1 MTAAAVSIVPTTV
14 IEPPGGAFIAGQW
27 QTTKLPVAVRNP
39 ENGEHVGWVARSSRA
54 DVDRAVTALRHGLG
68 REWPLYRRRA
78 ALTEASFLL
87 AAQAER
93 FARLISTEGC
103 KTVVEAER
111 EVARAVETLRLSG
124 ECADALTGETL
135 PLDNTERGAGRIG
148 WFVRAPVGIVA
159 AITPFNDPLNLVA
172 HKLGP
177 ALLAGN
183 GVILKPHEATPL
195 TALAFAEVLIEAGV
209 PGDRLA
215 VVCGEA
221 ETGGHVVTHPQVDV
235 ISFTGGPRT
244 AARIS
249 AMAGPRRLLME
260 LGGNN
265 PTLVCA
271 DADPTAAAAAIVEG
285 AFGVAGQN
293 CLSVQRVYIARELFD
308 LVSAAVVAKT
318 RALVVG
324 SKRSRRTQVGPMIN
338 EGEARRVEEW
348 VADAVARGAQVLAG
362 GTRNGSLHTP
372 TVLADVPDG
381 ARIAVEEVFGPVVC
395 LFAFD
400 TVEEAIDRA
409 NSTHALHAGV
419 FTRDIDAA
427 LRISGRLVA
436 GAVLVNDTSD
446 YRIDAMPFGGF
457 GRSGIGREGIKH
469 AIEAMT
475 EPKSYIVKSISGN
488 HAQFANAIR
497 RHNEVDPKDPGRG
510 AGRDHRDGPRGV
522 WWRERRHRDAGGRGV
537 EPDRRHLGQRRRR
550 RERQGAAPQSVKDKG
565 TLVVAME
572 LKSPPT
578 TFLAEDG
585 KTPIGFNPDMARLI
599 AKKLGLQVEI
609 VDVGFDTIIPALQ
622 GKRYDMTA
630 SSMSATAERV
640 AVVDMID
647 YLKLGAP
654 SPSPRETRTGTPSTT
669 SAAGKS
675 W

>member
-1 MTAAAVSIVPTTV
+1 MTAAAVPIAAPGVLA
-14 IEPPGGAFIAGQW
+14 PPGGAFIAGRW
-27 QTTKLPVAVRNP
+27 QTTDLPLAVLDP
-39 ENGEHVGWVARSSRA
+39 ENGLRVGSVARSSRT
-54 DVDRAVTALRHGLG
+54 DVDRAVTALRRGLG
-68 REWPLYRRRA
+68 RDWTLHRRRA
-78 ALTEASFLL
+78 ALTAASTRL

-103 KTVVEAER
+103 KTIVEAER

-135 PLDNTERGAGRIG
+135 PLDDTERGAGRIG
-148 WFVRAPVGIVA
+148 WFVRAPVGVVA
-159 AITPFNDPLNLVA
+159 AVTPFNDPLNLVA

-195 TALAFAEVLIEAGV
+195 TALALTEVLIDAGV
-209 PGDRLA
+209 PHDRLA

-235 ISFTGGPRT
+235 VSFTGGPRT

-271 DADPTAAAAAIVEG
+271 DADPTAAAAAIVAG

-308 LVSAAVVAKT
+308 LVSDAVVART

-324 SKRSRRTQVGPMIN
+324 SKHSRRTQVGPMIN
-338 EGEARRVEEW
+338 EGEARRVEGW
-348 VADAVARGAQVLAG
+348 VADAVTQGADVLAG
-362 GTRNGSLHTP
+362 GTRNGSFHTP
-372 TVLADVPDG
+372 TVLGNVPDG

-395 LFAFD
+395 LLAFD

-409 NSTHALHAGV
+409 NSAPALHAGV
-419 FTRDIDAA
+419 FTRDVDAA

-446 YRIDAMPFGGF
+446 FRIDAMPFGGF

-469 AIEAMT
+469 AIAAMT
-475 EPKSYIVKSISGN
+475 EPKSYIVTGISGD
-488 HAQFANAIR
+488 HA
-497 RHNEVDPKDPGRG
+497 P
-510 AGRDHRDGPRGV
+510 
-522 WWRERRHRDAGGRGV
+522 
-537 EPDRRHLGQRRRR
+537 
-550 RERQGAAPQSVKDKG
+550 S
-565 TLVVAME
+565 
-572 LKSPPT
+572 
-578 TFLAEDG
+578 
-585 KTPIGFNPDMARLI
+585 
-599 AKKLGLQVEI
+599 
-609 VDVGFDTIIPALQ
+609 
-622 GKRYDMTA
+622 
-630 SSMSATAERV
+630 AER
-640 AVVDMID
+640 DQE
-647 YLKLGAP
+647 K
-654 SPSPRETRTGTPSTT
+654 R
-669 SAAGKS
+669 
-675 W
+675 

>member
-1 MTAAAVSIVPTTV
+1 MTAAAVSIVPTAV
-14 IEPPGGAFIAGQW
+14 VGPPGGAFIAGQW
-27 QTTKLPVAVRNP
+27 QTTELPVAVRDP

-54 DVDRAVTALRHGLG
+54 DVDRAVTALRRGLG
-68 REWPLYRRRA
+68 RDWPLHRRRA
-78 ALTEASFLL
+78 ALTEASSRL
-87 AAQAER
+87 AARADR
-93 FARLISTEGC
+93 FARLISAEGC

-148 WFVRAPVGIVA
+148 WFVRAPVGVVA

-183 GVILKPHEATPL
+183 AVLLKPHEATPL
-195 TALAFAEVLIEAGV
+195 TALAFTEVLLQAGV
-209 PGDRLA
+209 PGDRVA

-271 DADPTAAAAAIVEG
+271 DADPTTAAAAIVEG

-308 LVSAAVVAKT
+308 LVSAAVAAKT

-324 SKRSRRTQVGPMIN
+324 SKQDRRTQVGPMIN
-338 EGEARRVEEW
+338 EGEARRVQEW
-348 VADAVARGAQVLAG
+348 VADAVAQGATVLAG
-362 GTRNGSLHTP
+362 GTRNGAFHAP
-372 TVLADVPDG
+372 TVLADVPDT
-381 ARIAVEEVFGPVVC
+381 ARIAAEEVFGPVVC
-395 LFAFD
+395 LFPVD
-400 TVEEAIDRA
+400 SVEEAIERA
-409 NSTHALHAGV
+409 NATNALHAGV
-419 FTRDIDAA
+419 FTRDVATA
-427 LRISGRLVA
+427 VRISERLAA

-469 AIEAMT
+469 AIAAMT
-475 EPKSYIVKSISGN
+475 EPKSFIVNSISG
-488 HAQFANAIR
+488 H
-497 RHNEVDPKDPGRG
+497 E
-510 AGRDHRDGPRGV
+510 
-522 WWRERRHRDAGGRGV
+522 
-537 EPDRRHLGQRRRR
+537 
-550 RERQGAAPQSVKDKG
+550 
-565 TLVVAME
+565 
-572 LKSPPT
+572 
-578 TFLAEDG
+578 
-585 KTPIGFNPDMARLI
+585 
-599 AKKLGLQVEI
+599 
-609 VDVGFDTIIPALQ
+609 
-622 GKRYDMTA
+622 
-630 SSMSATAERV
+630 
-640 AVVDMID
+640 
-647 YLKLGAP
+647 
-654 SPSPRETRTGTPSTT
+654 ETQ
-669 SAAGKS
+669 
-675 W
+675 

>member
-1 MTAAAVSIVPTTV
+1 MTAAAVPILPTAV
-14 IEPPGGAFIAGQW
+14 MGAPGGAFIAGQW
-27 QTTKLPVAVRNP
+27 QTTELPVPVRDP

-68 REWPLYRRRA
+68 RDWPLHRRRA
-78 ALTEASFLL
+78 ALTEASARL

-195 TALAFAEVLIEAGV
+195 TALAFAEVLLEAGV

-235 ISFTGGPRT
+235 VSFTGGPRT

-271 DADPTAAAAAIVEG
+271 DADPTAAAAAIVAG
-285 AFGVAGQN
+285 AFGAAGQN

-324 SKRSRRTQVGPMIN
+324 SKQSRRTQVGPMIS

-348 VADAVARGAQVLAG
+348 VGDAVARARRCWPAAR
-362 GTRNGSLHTP
+362 GTAASTPRRCSATFRTTPGS
-372 TVLADVPDG
+372 
-381 ARIAVEEVFGPVVC
+381 RSRRC
-395 LFAFD
+395 
-400 TVEEAIDRA
+400 
-409 NSTHALHAGV
+409 
-419 FTRDIDAA
+419 
-427 LRISGRLVA
+427 SGRSSA
-436 GAVLVNDTSD
+436 SSPST
-446 YRIDAMPFGGF
+446 
-457 GRSGIGREGIKH
+457 RSR
-469 AIEAMT
+469 T
-475 EPKSYIVKSISGN
+475 RS
-488 HAQFANAIR
+488 R
-497 RHNEVDPKDPGRG
+497 RRT
-510 AGRDHRDGPRGV
+510 
-522 WWRERRHRDAGGRGV
+522 
-537 EPDRRHLGQRRRR
+537 RRRR
-550 RERQGAAPQSVKDKG
+550 CTRGFSRGTSPRRCGSANGWSRERSWSTTPATSASMRCRSGALAAPAS
-565 TLVVAME
+565 A
-572 LKSPPT
+572 
-578 TFLAEDG
+578 G
-585 KTPIGFNPDMARLI
+585 K
-599 AKKLGLQVEI
+599 
-609 VDVGFDTIIPALQ
+609 
-622 GKRYDMTA
+622 A
-630 SSMSATAERV
+630 SS
-640 AVVDMID
+640 
-647 YLKLGAP
+647 
-654 SPSPRETRTGTPSTT
+654 TRSRR
-669 SAAGKS
+669 
-675 W
+675 

>member
-1 MTAAAVSIVPTTV
+1 MTAAAVSIAPTTV

-103 KTVVEAER
+103 RTVVEAER
-111 EVARAVETLRLSG
+111 EVTRAVETLRLSG

-221 ETGGHVVTHPQVDV
+221 ETGGHVVTHQQVDV
-235 ISFTGGPRT
+235 ISFTGGSRT
-244 AARIS
+244 GARIS

-348 VADAVARGAQVLAG
+348 VADAVAQGAEVLAG

-488 HAQFANAIR
+488 HAEF
-497 RHNEVDPKDPGRG
+497 
-510 AGRDHRDGPRGV
+510 
-522 WWRERRHRDAGGRGV
+522 
-537 EPDRRHLGQRRRR
+537 
-550 RERQGAAPQSVKDKG
+550 
-565 TLVVAME
+565 
-572 LKSPPT
+572 
-578 TFLAEDG
+578 
-585 KTPIGFNPDMARLI
+585 
-599 AKKLGLQVEI
+599 
-609 VDVGFDTIIPALQ
+609 
-622 GKRYDMTA
+622 
-630 SSMSATAERV
+630 AER
-640 AVVDMID
+640 DQE
-647 YLKLGAP
+647 KQ
-654 SPSPRETRTGTPSTT
+654 
-669 SAAGKS
+669 
-675 W
+675 

>member
-1 MTAAAVSIVPTTV
+1 MVG
-14 IEPPGGAFIAGQW
+14 PPGGAFIAGQW
-27 QTTKLPVAVRNP
+27 QTTELPLAVVDP
-39 ENGEHVGWVARSSRA
+39 ENGERVGWVARSSRA
-54 DVDRAVTALRHGLG
+54 DVDRAVTVLRHGLG

-78 ALTEASFLL
+78 ALTAASSLL

-111 EVARAVETLRLSG
+111 EVTRAVDTLRLTG

-221 ETGGHVVTHPQVDV
+221 ETGGHVVAHPQVDV

-285 AFGVAGQN
+285 AFGAAGQN

-324 SKRSRRTQVGPMIN
+324 SKRSSRTQVGPMIN

-348 VADAVARGAQVLAG
+348 VADAVAQGAQVLAG

-381 ARIAVEEVFGPVVC
+381 ARIAIEEVFGPVVC
-395 LFAFD
+395 LFAYD

-457 GRSGIGREGIKH
+457 GRSGIGREGVKH

-488 HAQFANAIR
+488 HAQFA
-497 RHNEVDPKDPGRG
+497 E
-510 AGRDHRDGPRGV
+510 RDQ
-522 WWRERRHRDAGGRGV
+522 E
-537 EPDRRHLGQRRRR
+537 
-550 RERQGAAPQSVKDKG
+550 K
-565 TLVVAME
+565 
-572 LKSPPT
+572 
-578 TFLAEDG
+578 
-585 KTPIGFNPDMARLI
+585 
-599 AKKLGLQVEI
+599 
-609 VDVGFDTIIPALQ
+609 
-622 GKRYDMTA
+622 
-630 SSMSATAERV
+630 
-640 AVVDMID
+640 
-647 YLKLGAP
+647 
-654 SPSPRETRTGTPSTT
+654 
-669 SAAGKS
+669 
-675 W
+675 

>member
-1 MTAAAVSIVPTTV
+1 MTAAISILSRTV
-14 IEPPGGAFIAGQW
+14 IGPPGGAFIAGRW
-27 QTTKLPVAVRNP
+27 QTTELSLAVRDP
-39 ENGEHVGWVARSSRA
+39 ENGEHVGRVARSSRA

-68 REWPLYRRRA
+68 RDWPLHRRRA
-78 ALTEASFLL
+78 ALTEASALL
-87 AAQAER
+87 AAQADR
-93 FARLISTEGC
+93 FAGLISAEGS

-195 TALAFAEVLIEAGV
+195 TALAFAEVLLEAGV
-209 PGDRLA
+209 PRERLA

-221 ETGGHVVTHPQVDV
+221 ETGAHVVTHPQVDV

-249 AMAGPRRLLME
+249 ALAGPRRLLME

-271 DADPTAAAAAIVEG
+271 DADPTAAATAIVEG

-318 RALVVG
+318 RTLIVG
-324 SKRSRRTQVGPMIN
+324 TKRSRRTQVGPMIN

-348 VADAVARGAQVLAG
+348 VADAVAQGAEVLAG
-362 GTRNGSLHTP
+362 GTRNGAFYTP
-372 TVLADVPDG
+372 TVLSNVPDG
-381 ARIAVEEVFGPVVC
+381 ARIATDEVFGPVVC
-395 LFAFD
+395 LFAYD
-400 TVEEAIDRA
+400 TVDEAINRA
-409 NSTHALHAGV
+409 NSTHALHAGI
-419 FTRDIDAA
+419 FTSDLDAA
-427 LRISGRLVA
+427 LRISRRLVA

-457 GRSGIGREGIKH
+457 GRSGIGREGVKH

-475 EPKSYIVKSISGN
+475 EPKSYIVNSI
-488 HAQFANAIR
+488 R
-497 RHNEVDPKDPGRG
+497 
-510 AGRDHRDGPRGV
+510 
-522 WWRERRHRDAGGRGV
+522 
-537 EPDRRHLGQRRRR
+537 
-550 RERQGAAPQSVKDKG
+550 
-565 TLVVAME
+565 
-572 LKSPPT
+572 
-578 TFLAEDG
+578 
-585 KTPIGFNPDMARLI
+585 
-599 AKKLGLQVEI
+599 
-609 VDVGFDTIIPALQ
+609 
-622 GKRYDMTA
+622 
-630 SSMSATAERV
+630 
-640 AVVDMID
+640 
-647 YLKLGAP
+647 
-654 SPSPRETRTGTPSTT
+654 
-669 SAAGKS
+669 
-675 W
+675 

>member
-1 MTAAAVSIVPTTV
+1 MTAAAVPIAPATA
-14 IEPPGGAFIAGQW
+14 IGPPGGAFIAGQW
-27 QTTKLPVAVRNP
+27 QTTELAMAVHDP
-39 ENGEHVGWVARSSRA
+39 ENGQLVGQVARSSRA
-54 DVDRAVTALRHGLG
+54 DVHRAATALRHGLS
-68 REWPLYRRRA
+68 RDWPLHRRRA
-78 ALTEASFLL
+78 ALTEASARL

-93 FARLISTEGC
+93 FAPLISTEGC

-135 PLDNTERGAGRIG
+135 PLDNTDRGGGRIG

-195 TALAFAEVLIEAGV
+195 TALALAEVLLEAGV

-221 ETGGHVVTHPQVDV
+221 ETGGHVVTHPEVDL
-235 ISFTGGPRT
+235 ISFTGGPAT

-271 DADPTAAAAAIVEG
+271 DADPAAAAAAIVGG
-285 AFGVAGQN
+285 AFGAAGQN

-324 SKRSRRTQVGPMIN
+324 SKQSRRTQVGPMIN

-362 GTRNGSLHTP
+362 GTRNGAFHAP
-372 TVLADVPDG
+372 TVLGNVPGD
-381 ARIAVEEVFGPVVC
+381 ARIAVGEVFGPVVC

-400 TVEEAIDRA
+400 TVEDAISRA
-409 NSTHALHAGV
+409 NSAQALHAGV
-419 FTRDIDAA
+419 FTRDVATA
-427 LRISGRLVA
+427 LRISERLVA

-446 YRIDAMPFGGF
+446 FRIDAMPFGGF
-457 GRSGIGREGIKH
+457 GRAGIGREGIKH
-469 AIEAMT
+469 AIAAMT
-475 EPKSYIVKSISGN
+475 ESKSFIVNNISG
-488 HAQFANAIR
+488 H
-497 RHNEVDPKDPGRG
+497 E
-510 AGRDHRDGPRGV
+510 
-522 WWRERRHRDAGGRGV
+522 
-537 EPDRRHLGQRRRR
+537 
-550 RERQGAAPQSVKDKG
+550 
-565 TLVVAME
+565 
-572 LKSPPT
+572 
-578 TFLAEDG
+578 
-585 KTPIGFNPDMARLI
+585 
-599 AKKLGLQVEI
+599 
-609 VDVGFDTIIPALQ
+609 
-622 GKRYDMTA
+622 
-630 SSMSATAERV
+630 
-640 AVVDMID
+640 
-647 YLKLGAP
+647 
-654 SPSPRETRTGTPSTT
+654 ETR
-669 SAAGKS
+669 
-675 W
+675 

>member
-1 MTAAAVSIVPTTV
+1 MTAAAVSIVPAAV
-14 IEPPGGAFIAGQW
+14 VGVPGGAFIAGQW
-27 QTTKLPVAVRNP
+27 QTSDLSLAVRDP

-68 REWPLYRRRA
+68 RDWPLHRRRA
-78 ALTEASFLL
+78 VLTEASSRL
-87 AAQAER
+87 AAQADR

-103 KTVVEAER
+103 KTIVEAER

-195 TALAFAEVLIEAGV
+195 TALALAEVLIEAGV
-209 PGDRLA
+209 PCDRLA
-215 VVCGEA
+215 VLCGEA

-249 AMAGPRRLLME
+249 TMAGPRKLLME

-271 DADPTAAAAAIVEG
+271 DTDPTAAAAAIVEG

-338 EGEARRVEEW
+338 EGEARRVQEW
-348 VADAVARGAQVLAG
+348 VADAVAQGATVLAG
-362 GTRNGSLHTP
+362 GTRNGSFHAP
-372 TVLADVPDG
+372 TVLADVPDT
-381 ARIAVEEVFGPVVC
+381 ARIAAEEVFGPVVC
-395 LFAFD
+395 LFPVD

-409 NSTHALHAGV
+409 NATNALHAGV
-419 FTRDIDAA
+419 FTRDLAA
-427 LRISGRLVA
+427 AVRISERLVA
-436 GAVLVNDTSD
+436 GAVLINDTSD

-469 AIEAMT
+469 AIAAMT
-475 EPKSYIVKSISGN
+475 EPKSYIVNNISG
-488 HAQFANAIR
+488 H
-497 RHNEVDPKDPGRG
+497 E
-510 AGRDHRDGPRGV
+510 
-522 WWRERRHRDAGGRGV
+522 
-537 EPDRRHLGQRRRR
+537 
-550 RERQGAAPQSVKDKG
+550 
-565 TLVVAME
+565 
-572 LKSPPT
+572 
-578 TFLAEDG
+578 
-585 KTPIGFNPDMARLI
+585 
-599 AKKLGLQVEI
+599 
-609 VDVGFDTIIPALQ
+609 
-622 GKRYDMTA
+622 
-630 SSMSATAERV
+630 
-640 AVVDMID
+640 
-647 YLKLGAP
+647 
-654 SPSPRETRTGTPSTT
+654 ETR
-669 SAAGKS
+669 
-675 W
+675 

>member
-1 MTAAAVSIVPTTV
+1 MTAAVPILPPAVIG
-14 IEPPGGAFIAGQW
+14 PPGGAFIAGQW
-27 QTTKLPVAVRNP
+27 QTTELPLPVRDP
-39 ENGEHVGWVARSSRA
+39 ENGEHVGWVARSSGA
-54 DVDRAVTALRHGLG
+54 DVDRAVTALRRGLG
-68 REWPLYRRRA
+68 REWPLHRRRA
-78 ALTEASFLL
+78 ALTAASSLL

-93 FARLISTEGC
+93 FARLISAEGC

-195 TALAFAEVLIEAGV
+195 TALAFAELLIEAGM

-221 ETGGHVVTHPQVDV
+221 ETGGHVVTHPRVDV
-235 ISFTGGPRT
+235 VSFTGGPRT

-271 DADPTAAAAAIVEG
+271 DADPTAAATAIVEG

-308 LVSAAVVAKT
+308 LVSAAVVART

-324 SKRSRRTQVGPMIN
+324 SKRSRRTQVGPMIS
-338 EGEARRVEEW
+338 EGEARRIEEW
-348 VADAVARGAQVLAG
+348 VGDAVAQGADVLTG
-362 GTRNGSLHTP
+362 GTRNGSFHAP
-372 TVLADVPDG
+372 TVLGNVPDG

-395 LFAFD
+395 VFAFD

-409 NSTHALHAGV
+409 NSAQALHAGI
-419 FTRDIDAA
+419 FTRDLATA
-427 LRISGRLVA
+427 LRISERLVA

-469 AIEAMT
+469 AIAAMT
-475 EPKSYIVKSISGN
+475 EPKSYIVNSISG
-488 HAQFANAIR
+488 
-497 RHNEVDPKDPGRG
+497 
-510 AGRDHRDGPRGV
+510 
-522 WWRERRHRDAGGRGV
+522 
-537 EPDRRHLGQRRRR
+537 DR
-550 RERQGAAPQSVKDKG
+550 A
-565 TLVVAME
+565 
-572 LKSPPT
+572 
-578 TFLAEDG
+578 
-585 KTPIGFNPDMARLI
+585 
-599 AKKLGLQVEI
+599 
-609 VDVGFDTIIPALQ
+609 
-622 GKRYDMTA
+622 
-630 SSMSATAERV
+630 
-640 AVVDMID
+640 
-647 YLKLGAP
+647 
-654 SPSPRETRTGTPSTT
+654 
-669 SAAGKS
+669 
-675 W
+675 

>member
-1 MTAAAVSIVPTTV
+1 MTAAAVPIRQTAV
-14 IEPPGGAFIAGQW
+14 IGPPGGAFVAGQW
-27 QTTKLPVAVRNP
+27 QTTDLPVPVCDP
-39 ENGEHVGWVARSSRA
+39 ENGEHVGWVARASRA

-68 REWPLYRRRA
+68 RDWPLHRRRE
-78 ALTEASFLL
+78 ALTAASARL
-87 AAQAER
+87 AAQADR
-93 FARLISTEGC
+93 FAQLISTEGC
-103 KTVVEAER
+103 KTLVEAER

-195 TALAFAEVLIEAGV
+195 TALALAEVLVEAGV

-235 ISFTGGPRT
+235 VSFTGGPRT

-271 DADPTAAAAAIVEG
+271 DADPTAAAAAIVAG
-285 AFGVAGQN
+285 AFGSAGQN

-324 SKRSRRTQVGPMIN
+324 SKRSRRTQVGPMIS

-348 VADAVARGAQVLAG
+348 VADAVAQGADVLTG
-362 GTRNGSLHTP
+362 GTRNGSFHPP
-372 TVLADVPDG
+372 TVLAGVPDD

-395 LFAFD
+395 LFAVD
-400 TVEEAIDRA
+400 TVEEAIEKA
-409 NSTHALHAGV
+409 NSAQALHAGV
-419 FTRDIDAA
+419 FTRDLATA
-427 LRISGRLVA
+427 LRISERLVA

-446 YRIDAMPFGGF
+446 FRIDAMPFGGF

-469 AIEAMT
+469 AIAAMT
-475 EPKSYIVKSISGN
+475 EPKSFIVNNISG
-488 HAQFANAIR
+488 H
-497 RHNEVDPKDPGRG
+497 E
-510 AGRDHRDGPRGV
+510 
-522 WWRERRHRDAGGRGV
+522 
-537 EPDRRHLGQRRRR
+537 
-550 RERQGAAPQSVKDKG
+550 
-565 TLVVAME
+565 
-572 LKSPPT
+572 
-578 TFLAEDG
+578 
-585 KTPIGFNPDMARLI
+585 
-599 AKKLGLQVEI
+599 
-609 VDVGFDTIIPALQ
+609 
-622 GKRYDMTA
+622 
-630 SSMSATAERV
+630 
-640 AVVDMID
+640 
-647 YLKLGAP
+647 
-654 SPSPRETRTGTPSTT
+654 ETQ
-669 SAAGKS
+669 
-675 W
+675 

>member
-1 MTAAAVSIVPTTV
+1 MTAAVPILPTAVIGA
-14 IEPPGGAFIAGQW
+14 PGGAFIAGQW
-27 QTTKLPVAVRNP
+27 QTTELPVAVRDP

-54 DVDRAVTALRHGLG
+54 DVDRAVTALRDGLG
-68 REWPLYRRRA
+68 RDWPLHRRRA
-78 ALTEASFLL
+78 ALTEASSRL
-87 AAQAER
+87 AAQADR
-93 FARLISTEGC
+93 FARLISAEGC
-103 KTVVEAER
+103 KTIVEAER
-111 EVARAVETLRLSG
+111 EVARAVETLRLTG

-183 GVILKPHEATPL
+183 AVLLKPHEATPL
-195 TALAFAEVLIEAGV
+195 TALAFVEVLLEAGV
-209 PGDRLA
+209 PSDRVA

-271 DADPTAAAAAIVEG
+271 DADPTAAAAAIVDG

-338 EGEARRVEEW
+338 EGEARRVQEW
-348 VADAVARGAQVLAG
+348 VAEAVAQGATVLAG
-362 GTRNGSLHTP
+362 GTRDGSFHTP
-372 TVLADVPDG
+372 TVLADVPDT

-400 TVEEAIDRA
+400 TVEEAIGRA
-409 NSTHALHAGV
+409 NVTNALHAGV
-419 FTRDIDAA
+419 FTRDVATA
-427 LRISGRLVA
+427 LRISERLVA

-469 AIEAMT
+469 AIAAMT
-475 EPKSYIVKSISGN
+475 EPKSFIVNNISG
-488 HAQFANAIR
+488 H
-497 RHNEVDPKDPGRG
+497 E
-510 AGRDHRDGPRGV
+510 
-522 WWRERRHRDAGGRGV
+522 
-537 EPDRRHLGQRRRR
+537 
-550 RERQGAAPQSVKDKG
+550 
-565 TLVVAME
+565 
-572 LKSPPT
+572 
-578 TFLAEDG
+578 
-585 KTPIGFNPDMARLI
+585 
-599 AKKLGLQVEI
+599 
-609 VDVGFDTIIPALQ
+609 
-622 GKRYDMTA
+622 
-630 SSMSATAERV
+630 
-640 AVVDMID
+640 
-647 YLKLGAP
+647 
-654 SPSPRETRTGTPSTT
+654 ETQ
-669 SAAGKS
+669 
-675 W
+675 

>member
-1 MTAAAVSIVPTTV
+1 MTAAAVSIASPTV
-14 IEPPGGAFIAGQW
+14 IGPPGGAFIAGHW
-27 QTTKLPVAVRNP
+27 QTTELPVAVRNP

-103 KTVVEAER
+103 KTLVEAER

-159 AITPFNDPLNLVA
+159 AITPFNFPLNLVA

-235 ISFTGGPRT
+235 VSFTGGPAT

-271 DADPTAAAAAIVEG
+271 DADPTAAAAAIVAG
-285 AFGVAGQN
+285 AFGAAGQN

-308 LVSAAVVAKT
+308 LVAAAVVAKT

-324 SKRSRRTQVGPMIN
+324 SKRSRRTQVGPMIS

-348 VADAVARGAQVLAG
+348 VADAVAQGADVLTG
-362 GTRNGSLHTP
+362 GTRNGSFLTP
-372 TVLADVPDG
+372 TVLGNVPDN

-400 TVEEAIDRA
+400 TVEDAIDRA
-409 NSTHALHAGV
+409 NSAQALHAGI
-419 FTRDIDAA
+419 FTRDIATA
-427 LRISGRLVA
+427 LRISDRLVA

-446 YRIDAMPFGGF
+446 FRIDAMPFGGF

-469 AIEAMT
+469 AIAAMT
-475 EPKSYIVKSISGN
+475 EPKSFIVNNISG
-488 HAQFANAIR
+488 H
-497 RHNEVDPKDPGRG
+497 E
-510 AGRDHRDGPRGV
+510 
-522 WWRERRHRDAGGRGV
+522 
-537 EPDRRHLGQRRRR
+537 
-550 RERQGAAPQSVKDKG
+550 
-565 TLVVAME
+565 
-572 LKSPPT
+572 
-578 TFLAEDG
+578 
-585 KTPIGFNPDMARLI
+585 
-599 AKKLGLQVEI
+599 
-609 VDVGFDTIIPALQ
+609 
-622 GKRYDMTA
+622 
-630 SSMSATAERV
+630 
-640 AVVDMID
+640 
-647 YLKLGAP
+647 
-654 SPSPRETRTGTPSTT
+654 ETQ
-669 SAAGKS
+669 
-675 W
+675 

>member
-1 MTAAAVSIVPTTV
+1 MTAAAVPIRPTAV
-14 IEPPGGAFIAGQW
+14 LGAPGGAFIAGQW
-27 QTTKLPVAVRNP
+27 QTTELPVPVCDP
-39 ENGEHVGWVARSSRA
+39 ENGEHVGLVARSSRA

-68 REWPLYRRRA
+68 RDWALHRRRA
-78 ALTEASFLL
+78 ALTEASARL

-103 KTVVEAER
+103 KTIVEAER
-111 EVARAVETLRLSG
+111 EVARAVETLRLTG

-195 TALAFAEVLIEAGV
+195 TALALAEVLIEAGV

-235 ISFTGGPRT
+235 VSFTGGPRT

-271 DADPTAAAAAIVEG
+271 DADPKAAAAAIVEG
-285 AFGVAGQN
+285 AFGAAGQN

-308 LVSAAVVAKT
+308 LVSAGVVART

-324 SKRSRRTQVGPMIN
+324 SKRSRRTEVGPMIS

-348 VADAVARGAQVLAG
+348 VTEAVAQGADVLTG
-362 GTRNGSLHTP
+362 GSRSGSFYSP
-372 TVLADVPDG
+372 TVLGNVPDD
-381 ARIAVEEVFGPVVC
+381 ARIAAEEVFGPVVC
-395 LFAFD
+395 LFAVD
-400 TVEEAIDRA
+400 TVEEAIEKA
-409 NSTHALHAGV
+409 NSAQALHAGV
-419 FTRDIDAA
+419 FTRDVATA
-427 LRISGRLVA
+427 LRISERLVA

-446 YRIDAMPFGGF
+446 FRIDAMPFGGF

-469 AIEAMT
+469 AIAAMT
-475 EPKSYIVKSISGN
+475 EPKSFIVNNISGY
-488 HAQFANAIR
+488 
-497 RHNEVDPKDPGRG
+497 E
-510 AGRDHRDGPRGV
+510 
-522 WWRERRHRDAGGRGV
+522 
-537 EPDRRHLGQRRRR
+537 
-550 RERQGAAPQSVKDKG
+550 
-565 TLVVAME
+565 
-572 LKSPPT
+572 
-578 TFLAEDG
+578 
-585 KTPIGFNPDMARLI
+585 
-599 AKKLGLQVEI
+599 
-609 VDVGFDTIIPALQ
+609 
-622 GKRYDMTA
+622 
-630 SSMSATAERV
+630 
-640 AVVDMID
+640 
-647 YLKLGAP
+647 
-654 SPSPRETRTGTPSTT
+654 ETQ
-669 SAAGKS
+669 
-675 W
+675 

>member
-1 MTAAAVSIVPTTV
+1 MTAAAVPIEPITV
-14 IEPPGGAFIAGQW
+14 IGPPGGAFIAGQW
-27 QTTKLPVAVRNP
+27 QTTDLPVPVRDP
-39 ENGEHVGWVARSSRA
+39 ENGEHVGWVARSSRV

-78 ALTEASFLL
+78 ALTEASLLL

-93 FARLISTEGC
+93 FASLISAEGC
-103 KTVVEAER
+103 KTIVEAER

-124 ECADALTGETL
+124 ECAHALAGETL

-148 WFVRAPVGIVA
+148 WFVRAPIGIVA

-195 TALAFAEVLIEAGV
+195 TALAFAEVLTAAGV
-209 PGDRLA
+209 PRDRLA

-221 ETGGHVVTHPQVDV
+221 ETGGHVVAHPQVDA

-260 LGGNN
+260 LGGSN

-271 DADPTAAAAAIVEG
+271 DADPTAAAAAIVDG

-293 CLSVQRVYIARELFD
+293 CLSVQRVYVARELFD

-324 SKRSRRTQVGPMIN
+324 DKRSRRTQVGPMIN
-338 EGEARRVEEW
+338 EREARRVEEW
-348 VADAVARGAQVLAG
+348 VADAVTRGAQVLAG
-362 GTRNGSLHTP
+362 GTRNGSFHAP
-372 TVLADVPDG
+372 TVLTNVADG
-381 ARIAVEEVFGPVVC
+381 SRIAVEEVFGPVVC
-395 LFAFD
+395 LFAYD
-400 TVEEAIDRA
+400 TVEEAIHRA

-419 FTRDIDAA
+419 FTRDLDSA
-427 LRISGRLVA
+427 LRIGRQLVA
-436 GAVLVNDTSD
+436 GAVIVNDTSD

-475 EPKSYIVKSISGN
+475 ESKSYIINSISGN
-488 HAQFANAIR
+488 HA
-497 RHNEVDPKDPGRG
+497 
-510 AGRDHRDGPRGV
+510 
-522 WWRERRHRDAGGRGV
+522 
-537 EPDRRHLGQRRRR
+537 
-550 RERQGAAPQSVKDKG
+550 
-565 TLVVAME
+565 
-572 LKSPPT
+572 
-578 TFLAEDG
+578 
-585 KTPIGFNPDMARLI
+585 
-599 AKKLGLQVEI
+599 
-609 VDVGFDTIIPALQ
+609 
-622 GKRYDMTA
+622 
-630 SSMSATAERV
+630 
-640 AVVDMID
+640 
-647 YLKLGAP
+647 
-654 SPSPRETRTGTPSTT
+654 
-669 SAAGKS
+669 
-675 W
+675 

>member
-1 MTAAAVSIVPTTV
+1 MTAAVPIAPTAVAG
-14 IEPPGGAFIAGQW
+14 PPGGAFVAGQW
-27 QTTKLPVAVRNP
+27 QTTDLPVAVRDP
-39 ENGEHVGWVARSSRA
+39 ENGEHVGRVARSSRA

-68 REWPLYRRRA
+68 RDWTLHRRRS
-78 ALTEASFLL
+78 ALTAASALL
-87 AAQAER
+87 ATQADR
-93 FARLISTEGC
+93 FARLISAEGC
-103 KTVVEAER
+103 KTLAEAER

-135 PLDNTERGAGRIG
+135 PLENTERGAGRIG

-183 GVILKPHEATPL
+183 AVLLKPHEATPL
-195 TALAFAEVLIEAGV
+195 TALALVEVLLEAGV

-271 DADPTAAAAAIVEG
+271 DADPAAAAAAIVAG
-285 AFGVAGQN
+285 AFGAAGQN
-293 CLSVQRVYIARELFD
+293 CLSVQRVYIARELFE
-308 LVSAAVVAKT
+308 LVAAAVVART

-324 SKRSRRTQVGPMIN
+324 SKLSRRTQVGPMIN
-338 EGEARRVEEW
+338 EAEARRVQEW
-348 VADAVARGAQVLAG
+348 VADAVAQGAEVLAG
-362 GTRNGSLHTP
+362 GTRDGGFHAP
-372 TVLADVPDG
+372 TVLAGVPDG

-400 TVEEAIDRA
+400 TVEEAIEKA
-409 NSTHALHAGV
+409 NSAPALHAGV

-457 GRSGIGREGIKH
+457 GRSGIGREGIRH
-469 AIEAMT
+469 AIAAMT
-475 EPKSYIVKSISGN
+475 EPKSYIVNNISGD
-488 HAQFANAIR
+488 HA
-497 RHNEVDPKDPGRG
+497 V
-510 AGRDHRDGPRGV
+510 
-522 WWRERRHRDAGGRGV
+522 
-537 EPDRRHLGQRRRR
+537 
-550 RERQGAAPQSVKDKG
+550 S
-565 TLVVAME
+565 
-572 LKSPPT
+572 
-578 TFLAEDG
+578 
-585 KTPIGFNPDMARLI
+585 
-599 AKKLGLQVEI
+599 
-609 VDVGFDTIIPALQ
+609 
-622 GKRYDMTA
+622 
-630 SSMSATAERV
+630 AER
-640 AVVDMID
+640 DQEN
-647 YLKLGAP
+647 
-654 SPSPRETRTGTPSTT
+654 R
-669 SAAGKS
+669 
-675 W
+675 

>member
-1 MTAAAVSIVPTTV
+1 MTAAAVPILPAAVTGPT
-14 IEPPGGAFIAGQW
+14 GGAFIAGHW
-27 QTTKLPVAVRNP
+27 QTTDLPVPVRDP

-68 REWPLYRRRA
+68 RDWPLHRRRA
-78 ALTEASFLL
+78 TLTEASARL
-87 AAQAER
+87 AVQAER

-103 KTVVEAER
+103 KTIVEAER
-111 EVARAVETLRLSG
+111 EVSRAVETLRLTG

-135 PLDNTERGAGRIG
+135 ALDNTERGAGRIG

-195 TALAFAEVLIEAGV
+195 TALALVEVLLEAGV

-249 AMAGPRRLLME
+249 ATAGPRRLLME

-271 DADPTAAAAAIVEG
+271 DADPAAAAAAIVAG
-285 AFGVAGQN
+285 AFGAAGQN
-293 CLSVQRVYIARELFD
+293 CLSVQRAYIARELFD

-324 SKRSRRTQVGPMIN
+324 SKRSRCTQVGPMIN
-338 EGEARRVEEW
+338 ESEAQRVQEW
-348 VADAVARGAQVLAG
+348 VADSVARGAEVLAG
-362 GTRNGSLHTP
+362 GTRDGVFHAP
-372 TVLADVPDG
+372 TVLADVPDT
-381 ARIAVEEVFGPVVC
+381 ARIAIEEVFGPVVC

-409 NSTHALHAGV
+409 NSAQALHAGV
-419 FTRDIDAA
+419 FTRDVATA
-427 LRISGRLVA
+427 LQISDRLGV

-446 YRIDAMPFGGF
+446 FRIDAMPFGGF

-469 AIEAMT
+469 AIAAMT
-475 EPKSYIVKSISGN
+475 EPKSFIVNSISG
-488 HAQFANAIR
+488 H
-497 RHNEVDPKDPGRG
+497 E
-510 AGRDHRDGPRGV
+510 
-522 WWRERRHRDAGGRGV
+522 
-537 EPDRRHLGQRRRR
+537 
-550 RERQGAAPQSVKDKG
+550 
-565 TLVVAME
+565 
-572 LKSPPT
+572 
-578 TFLAEDG
+578 
-585 KTPIGFNPDMARLI
+585 
-599 AKKLGLQVEI
+599 
-609 VDVGFDTIIPALQ
+609 
-622 GKRYDMTA
+622 
-630 SSMSATAERV
+630 
-640 AVVDMID
+640 
-647 YLKLGAP
+647 
-654 SPSPRETRTGTPSTT
+654 ETR
-669 SAAGKS
+669 
-675 W
+675 